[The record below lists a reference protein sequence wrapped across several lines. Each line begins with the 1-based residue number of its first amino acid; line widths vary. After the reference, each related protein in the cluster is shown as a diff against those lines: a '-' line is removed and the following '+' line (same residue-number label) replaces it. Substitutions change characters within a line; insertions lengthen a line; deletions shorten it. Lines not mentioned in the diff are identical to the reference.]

1 MSLKM
6 INSENAPEALGP
18 YSHAVVAGDYAF
30 ISGQIPINPTTNNIV
45 EGGIEAQTKQSLE
58 NCVSILKSCGA
69 TLKDVVK
76 AGIFISDMNNFGAI
90 NEIYSQYFT
99 EHKPARACVEVAR
112 LPKDVMVEIEMIAY
126 IGK

>member
-6 INSENAPEALGP
+6 ITAENAPEALGP
-18 YSHAVVAGDYAF
+18 YSHAVVAGGFAF
-30 ISGQIPINPTTNNIV
+30 VSGQIPIDPKTNTIV
-45 EGGIEAQTKQSLE
+45 EGIEAQTRQSLE
-58 NCVSILKSCGA
+58 NCVAILKSCGA
-69 TLKDVVK
+69 TIKDVVK

-90 NEIYSQYFT
+90 NEVYGEYFN

-126 IGK
+126 IGE

>member
-6 INSENAPEALGP
+6 ITAENAPEALGP
-18 YSHAVVAGDYAF
+18 YSHAVVAGGFAF
-30 ISGQIPINPTTNNIV
+30 VSGQIPIDPKTNTIV
-45 EGGIEAQTKQSLE
+45 EGIEAQTRQSLE
-58 NCVSILKSCGA
+58 NCVAILKSCGA
-69 TLKDVVK
+69 TIKDVVK

-90 NEIYSQYFT
+90 NEVYGEYFS

-126 IGK
+126 IGE

>member
-6 INSENAPEALGP
+6 ITAENAPEALGP
-18 YSHAVVAGDYAF
+18 YSHAVVAGGFAF
-30 ISGQIPINPTTNNIV
+30 VSGQIPIDPKTNTIV
-45 EGGIEAQTKQSLE
+45 EGIEAQTRQSLE
-58 NCVSILKSCGA
+58 NCVAILKSCGA
-69 TLKDVVK
+69 TVKDVVK

-90 NEIYSQYFT
+90 NEVYGEYFS

-126 IGK
+126 VGE

>member
-6 INSENAPEALGP
+6 ITAENAPEALGP
-18 YSHAVVAGDYAF
+18 YSHAVVAGDFAF
-30 ISGQIPINPTTNNIV
+30 ISGQIPIDPATNTIV
-45 EGGIEAQTKQSLE
+45 EGIEAQTRQSLE
-58 NCVSILKSCGA
+58 NCVAILKSCGA
-69 TLKDVVK
+69 TVKDVVK

-90 NEIYSQYFT
+90 NAVYGEYFS

>member
-6 INSENAPEALGP
+6 ITAENAPEALGP
-18 YSHAVVAGDYAF
+18 YSHAVVAGGFAF
-30 ISGQIPINPTTNNIV
+30 VSGQIPIDPKTNTIV
-45 EGGIEAQTKQSLE
+45 EGIEAQTRQSLE
-58 NCVSILKSCGA
+58 NCVAILKSCGA
-69 TLKDVVK
+69 TVKDVVK

-90 NEIYSQYFT
+90 NEVYGEYFN

-126 IGK
+126 IGE

>member
-6 INSENAPEALGP
+6 ITAENAPEALGP
-18 YSHAVVAGDYAF
+18 YSHAVVAGGFAF
-30 ISGQIPINPTTNNIV
+30 VSGQIPIDPKTNTIV
-45 EGGIEAQTKQSLE
+45 EGIEAQTRQSLE
-58 NCVSILKSCGA
+58 NCVAILKSCGA
-69 TLKDVVK
+69 TIKDVVK

-90 NEIYSQYFT
+90 NEVYGEYFN

-126 IGK
+126 VGE

>member
-6 INSENAPEALGP
+6 ITAENAPEALGP
-18 YSHAVVAGDYAF
+18 YSHAVVAGGFAF
-30 ISGQIPINPTTNNIV
+30 VSGQIPIDPKTNTIV
-45 EGGIEAQTKQSLE
+45 EGIEAQTRQSLE
-58 NCVSILKSCGA
+58 NCVAILKSCGA
-69 TLKDVVK
+69 TVKDVVK

-90 NEIYSQYFT
+90 NEVYGEYFS

-126 IGK
+126 IGE

>member
-6 INSENAPEALGP
+6 ITAENAPEALGP
-18 YSHAVVAGDYAF
+18 YSHAVVAGSFAF
-30 ISGQIPINPTTNNIV
+30 VSGQIPIDPKTNTIV
-45 EGGIEAQTKQSLE
+45 EGIEAQTRQSLE
-58 NCVSILKSCGA
+58 NCVAILKSCGA
-69 TLKDVVK
+69 TVKDVVK

-90 NEIYSQYFT
+90 NEVYGEYFN

-126 IGK
+126 IGE

>member
-6 INSENAPEALGP
+6 ITAENAPEALGP
-18 YSHAVVAGDYAF
+18 YSHAVVAGGFACV
-30 ISGQIPINPTTNNIV
+30 SGQIPIDPKTNTIV
-45 EGGIEAQTKQSLE
+45 EGIEAQTRQSLE
-58 NCVSILKSCGA
+58 NCVAILKSCGA
-69 TLKDVVK
+69 TVKDVVK

-90 NEIYSQYFT
+90 NEVYGEYFN

-126 IGK
+126 IGE

>member
-6 INSENAPEALGP
+6 ITAENAPEALGP
-18 YSHAVVAGDYAF
+18 YSHAVVAGGF
-30 ISGQIPINPTTNNIV
+30 TFVSGQIPIDPKTNTIV
-45 EGGIEAQTKQSLE
+45 EGIEAQTRQSLE
-58 NCVSILKSCGA
+58 NCVAILKSCGA
-69 TLKDVVK
+69 TVKDVVK

-90 NEIYSQYFT
+90 NEVYGEYFS

-126 IGK
+126 VGE

>member
-6 INSENAPEALGP
+6 ITAENAPEALGP
-18 YSHAVVAGDYAF
+18 YSHAVVAGGFAF
-30 ISGQIPINPTTNNIV
+30 VSGQIPIDPKTNTIV
-45 EGGIEAQTKQSLE
+45 EGIEAQTRQSLE
-58 NCVSILKSCGA
+58 NCVAILKSCGA
-69 TLKDVVK
+69 TVKDVVK

-90 NEIYSQYFT
+90 NEVYGEYFN

-126 IGK
+126 SGK

>member
-6 INSENAPEALGP
+6 ITAENAPKALGP
-18 YSHAVVAGDYAF
+18 YSHAVVAGGFAF
-30 ISGQIPINPTTNNIV
+30 VSGQIPIDPKTNTIV
-45 EGGIEAQTKQSLE
+45 EGIEAQTRQSLE
-58 NCVSILKSCGA
+58 NCVAILKSCGA
-69 TLKDVVK
+69 TVKDVVK

-90 NEIYSQYFT
+90 NEVYGEYFS

-126 IGK
+126 IGE